1 MAPDAK
7 PAASLK
13 QSQIQA
19 LGVATQTPPIRIDWP
34 AMDIV
39 ENPVRAWKRRGIA
52 LAIFAASCGG
62 WWLLTTFG
70 KLIPEWVGIPF
81 MLGLFVST
89 FGCGAIARRILPVI
103 HVPIDPATWN
113 KTMDDLEAEH
123 RAGQRATIS
132 DEERRLARDYELGQL
147 PPDTIFPAA
156 GQIWEAVE
164 DTPVTYIIWYKAPY
178 SDGGEAVLPKGERLV
193 IDRRATGPSIHA
205 SCEALRHAEMES
217 VLIPAHTRNSRKYSD
232 YGLMIRTAVLNRCCR
247 LVESQ

>member
-1 MAPDAK
+1 
-7 PAASLK
+7 
-13 QSQIQA
+13 
-19 LGVATQTPPIRIDWP
+19 
-34 AMDIV
+34 MDIV

-52 LAIFAASCGG
+52 LTIFATSCGG
-62 WWLLTTFG
+62 WWLLSTFG
-70 KLIPEWVGIPF
+70 NLIPKLVGIPI
-81 MLGLFVST
+81 MLGLFGTT

-113 KTMDDLEAEH
+113 KTMDELEAEL

-132 DEERRLARDYELGQL
+132 DEEQRLARDYELGQL

-156 GQIWEAVE
+156 GQIWETIE

-247 LVESQ
+247 LVESQSPSAYNRALVSL

>member
-89 FGCGAIARRILPVI
+89 FGCTTIARRILPVI
-103 HVPIDPATWN
+103 HVPIVPATWN

-156 GQIWEAVE
+156 GQIWETIE
-164 DTPVTYIIWYKAPY
+164 DTPVTYIIWSKAPY

-232 YGLMIRTAVLNRCCR
+232 YGLMIRTTVLNRCCR